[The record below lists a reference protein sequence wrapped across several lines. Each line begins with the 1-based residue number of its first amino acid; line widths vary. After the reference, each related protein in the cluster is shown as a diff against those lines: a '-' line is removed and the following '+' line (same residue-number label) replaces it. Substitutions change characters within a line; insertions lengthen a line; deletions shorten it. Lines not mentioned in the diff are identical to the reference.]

1 MSMDAT
7 QQKTIT
13 AVVGHIERSAAVLQ
27 VRVLDNLDSL
37 VGDGKE
43 PVDLGQLD
51 RMVKKAVM
59 QVVTQLKQDRLDLLH
74 MMRLQGGENGSA
86 S

>member
-1 MSMDAT
+1 MDDK
-7 QQKTIT
+7 QQKAIT
-13 AVVGHIERSAAVLQ
+13 AAIEHLERNAAVLQ

-37 VGDGKE
+37 VGDGKA

-51 RMVKKAVM
+51 KMVKKAVM
-59 QVVTQLKQDRLDLLH
+59 QVVTQLKQDRLNLLH
-74 MMRLQGGENGSA
+74 MMRPQGGENGSA

>member
-1 MSMDAT
+1 MDEK
-7 QQKTIT
+7 QQKAVT
-13 AVVGHIERSAAVLQ
+13 AAIEHMERNAAVLQ

-37 VGDGKE
+37 VGDGKT

-51 RMVKKAVM
+51 KMVKKAVM
-59 QVVTQLKQDRLDLLH
+59 QVVTQLKQDRLSLLH
-74 MMRLQGGENGSA
+74 AMRPQGGDNGCS